1 MKARQPLVQT
11 TVRRRTVSPAVIF
24 WAVLTVLALVAA
36 LTNLGEL
43 SKLLEALESA
53 RWEFVAAA
61 GAVQAVFVLNLALF
75 YLTTFRATG
84 VMKRSLPRFVL
95 LTSAAHFV
103 NMVSKTG
110 GLGGITLYLREAR
123 HGDDN
128 AARVSLAYLVAYA
141 LGYIAWFAT
150 LVIALV
156 LLYLHGSL
164 TRVEV
169 IASAVILAIVLAV
182 GGTVITGLRSR
193 DSLARLF
200 LLAARPLNAVARLLR
215 RDPFVRPESVNET
228 ATELHDGV
236 ERIRTNP
243 RGYAVPAA
251 HALAVEL
258 LSALVLYLMAVGL
271 HANIGFDRAL
281 AGYAI
286 ALLFS
291 MIAITPSGLGFV
303 EASLAVLLVSFG
315 VPRSNAIVATLGYR
329 LFEFWVPVA
338 LGGISL
344 WLLRQSR
351 SRELVA

>member
-1 MKARQPLVQT
+1 MQAT
-11 TVRRRTVSPAVIF
+11 IRRRVVSPTTIF
-24 WAVLTVLALVAA
+24 WAVLALLALVAA

-43 SKLLEALESA
+43 ARLLEALESA

-95 LTSAAHFV
+95 LTSASHFV

-110 GLGGITLYLREAR
+110 GLGGIALYLREAR
-123 HGDDN
+123 HGEEN

-141 LGYIAWFAT
+141 LGYAAWLAT

-169 IASAVILAIVLAV
+169 VASAVILAIIAFV
-182 GGTVITGLRSR
+182 GGAVIVGLRSQQ
-193 DSLARLF
+193 SLERVL
-200 LLAARPLNAVARLLR
+200 LLAVWPLNAVARILR
-215 RDPFVRPESVNET
+215 RDPFVPAESLSET
-228 ATELHDGV
+228 AAELRQGV
-236 ERIRTNP
+236 ERIRGNP
-243 RGYAVPAA
+243 RGYALPAA

-258 LSALVLYLMAVGL
+258 LSALVLYLVAVGL
-271 HANIGFDRAL
+271 NANIGFDRAL

-344 WLLRQSR
+344 WLLRRPR

>member
-1 MKARQPLVQT
+1 M
-11 TVRRRTVSPAVIF
+11 SPTAIF
-24 WAVLTVLALVAA
+24 WAVLVLLALVAA

-43 SKLLEALESA
+43 ARLLEALESA

-61 GAVQAVFVLNLALF
+61 GAVQVVFVLNLALF

-84 VMKRSLPRFVL
+84 VMQRSLPRFVL
-95 LTSAAHFV
+95 LTSASHFV

-110 GLGGITLYLREAR
+110 GLGGIALYLREAR
-123 HGDDN
+123 HSEEN

-141 LGYIAWFAT
+141 LGYVAWLAT

-156 LLYLHGSL
+156 LLYLRGSL

-169 IASAVILAIVLAV
+169 IASAVILAIIAVV
-182 GGTVITGLRSR
+182 GGTVIVGLRSR
-193 DSLARLF
+193 ESLERLF
-200 LLAARPLNAVARLLR
+200 LLAASPLNAVARIIR
-215 RDPFVRPESVNET
+215 HAPFVRVESLSET
-228 ATELHDGV
+228 AGELHQGV
-236 ERIRTNP
+236 ERIRGNP
-243 RGYAVPAA
+243 RGYVLPAA

-258 LSALVLYLMAVGL
+258 LSALVLYLVAVGL

-329 LFEFWVPVA
+329 LFEFWVPAA

-344 WLLRQSR
+344 WLLRRPR